1 MSQRFNHDREQLMR
15 RLLSM
20 GAIAEGMLQKVSE
33 AVLKRNADLMQEVLK
48 DEKEV
53 DALEREIDSEVI
65 RLISVYTPVAED
77 LRFLLMAS
85 RINNELERIGDQ
97 AENVC
102 DYFKEL
108 LQASPEK
115 PFVHLPRMATIA
127 QEMLHKAL
135 DAFIERSEEK
145 AAAVMRRDDEIDA
158 LNDEV
163 REKQLEDMAQDPTI
177 VRTALGM
184 ILIARAFER
193 VADLAVDISI
203 GVVYLLRGEDIRHV
217 KKAWLKQMSLRK
229 DRHGR

>member
-1 MSQRFNHDREQLMR
+1 
-15 RLLSM
+15 
-20 GAIAEGMLQKVSE
+20 MLQKVSE
-33 AVLKRNADLMQEVLK
+33 AVLKRNSDLMQEVLN

-85 RINNELERIGDQ
+85 RINSELERIGDQ

-108 LQASPEK
+108 LQGNPEK
-115 PFVHLPRMATIA
+115 PFVHLPRMVTIA
-127 QEMLHKAL
+127 QEMLREAL

-145 AAAVMRRDDEIDA
+145 AAAVMIRDDEIDA
-158 LNDEV
+158 LNDEI
-163 REKQLEDMAQDPTI
+163 RDKQLEDMAKDPTI

-203 GVVYLLRGEDIRHV
+203 GVVYLVRGEDVRHV
-217 KKAWLKQMSLRK
+217 KKAWLKQMNLREEG
-229 DRHGR
+229 HGE